1 VSHTLTTVSAP
12 PRLELARTP
21 TPLEPFDRLSEAWG
35 GPRIWVKRDD
45 LTGFGLSGNKVRK
58 LEHHFAAARQ
68 DRADTVITTG
78 AAQSNHC
85 RATALAAARLGYDC
99 LLLARTHD
107 GEPPDEAT
115 GNHLLQLLAGAE
127 VRYVTPDEYRERDRL
142 MASEAERL
150 ARAGRRA
157 WVIPE
162 GASDALGM
170 WGMATCFTEI
180 TEQSTALDVDA
191 VALWHAA
198 SSAGTTA
205 GLGWMADR
213 LDSSIPLVAVSVG
226 DPVEHLRE
234 HVEAIWSQACATW
247 GGEMPEPV
255 LRYTD
260 EYVGGGYGLVEAE
273 QPAVV
278 EQATRLTGLLFDP
291 TYTGKAIYGLWQ
303 EIGSG
308 RFEAGTDVI
317 FLHTGGGFAALA

>member
-1 VSHTLTTVSAP
+1 M
-12 PRLELARTP
+12 
-21 TPLEPFDRLSEAWG
+21 
-35 GPRIWVKRDD
+35 KRDD

-58 LEHHFAAARQ
+58 LEYHFAAARE
-68 DRADTVITTG
+68 RGADTVITTG

-99 LLLARTHD
+99 VLFARTPD
-107 GEPPDEAT
+107 GEPPDEPT

-127 VRYVTPDEYRERDRL
+127 VRYVTPDEYRQRDRL
-142 MASEAERL
+142 MAAEADRL
-150 ARAGRRA
+150 ASEGHVA

-170 WGMATCFTEI
+170 WGMADCFTEI
-180 TEQSTALDVDA
+180 VEQATVIDDPP

-213 LDSSIPLVAVSVG
+213 LASSIPLVAVSVG
-226 DPVEHLRE
+226 DPVADLRA
-234 HVEAIWSQACATW
+234 HVEAIWSQACTAH
-247 GGEMPEPV
+247 GGPMPAPV
-255 LRYTD
+255 LSYTD
-260 EYVGGGYGLVEAE
+260 DHLGAGYGLIDPE

-278 EQATRLTGLLFDP
+278 EEATRLTGLLFDP
-291 TYTGKAIYGLWQ
+291 TYTGKAIYGLWR
-303 EIGSG
+303 EIRSG